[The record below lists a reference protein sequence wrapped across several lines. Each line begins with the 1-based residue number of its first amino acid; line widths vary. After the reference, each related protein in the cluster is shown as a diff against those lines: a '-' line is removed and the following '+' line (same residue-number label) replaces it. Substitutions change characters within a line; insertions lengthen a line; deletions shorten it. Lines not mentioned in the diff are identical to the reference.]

1 MEQPGAAGY
10 GLAGNS
16 RVGLTSA
23 TMGQFIGLATIS
35 LFGPA
40 AVVFQRAMV
49 LSPIEVALL
58 VSIPVV
64 AGSLLRIPF
73 GAWADSTGGRMPMLI
88 VLGISTVSMAAV
100 TLLLFLYYPAR
111 FTHNLYPL
119 LLLLGCL
126 VGVGATAFSIGVPQA
141 SYWYPLNRQG
151 YVLGVYSGLGGLAPG
166 LITLA
171 LPALLAYAGPAY
183 AYLIWLILSMA
194 VLLVYFLIAKD
205 AFFFQLIKKGV
216 DRGRAIV
223 IARDNG
229 QELMPSYGAFGSLKA
244 PLSNLKN
251 WGLVVANLTAFGGY
265 VALTTWLPA
274 YWALDHGVG
283 IVDAGIIASI
293 GFIIL
298 GTIIRVPA
306 GSLSDRYG
314 GEVILFYSSLL
325 MLAGSIIFLINGFTI
340 DVIGEVVLGVGVGIN
355 SAATFKLV
363 PKYSKSNIG
372 GATGWVSGLG
382 VFGGLIIAVL
392 LGAFV
397 NLFGYSGYSLG
408 FIVYVGLSIV
418 SLMIGVIFLQLSRQ
432 RPKASALVHGQGVLV
447 NGT

>member
-1 MEQPGAAGY
+1 M
-10 GLAGNS
+10 N
-16 RVGLTSA
+16 
-23 TMGQFIGLATIS
+23 
-35 LFGPA
+35 
-40 AVVFQRAMV
+40 

-64 AGSLLRIPF
+64 AGSLLRVPF
-73 GAWADSTGGRMPMLI
+73 GAWADSAGGRSPMLI
-88 VLGISTVSMAAV
+88 VLGVSSVSMAAI
-100 TLLLFLYYPAR
+100 TIILFLDYPMR
-111 FTHNLYPL
+111 LTHSLFPL
-119 LLLLGCL
+119 FLLLGCL
-126 VGVGATAFSIGVPQA
+126 VGVGAAAFSIGVPQA

-151 YVLGVYSGLGGLAPG
+151 YVLGIYSGIGGLAPG

-171 LPALLAYAGPAY
+171 LPPLLTFTGPAY
-183 AYLIWLILSMA
+183 AYLIWLILSLA

-205 AFFFQLIKKGV
+205 AFFFQLLKKGV
-216 DRGRAIV
+216 DRERAAA
-223 IARDNG
+223 IAKDNG
-229 QELMPSYGAFGSLKA
+229 QELVPSYNAFRSLMA

-251 WGLVVANLTAFGGY
+251 WGLVVANTTAFGGY
-265 VALTTWLPA
+265 VALTTWLPT

-283 IVDAGIIASI
+283 IIDAGIIASI

-314 GEVILFYSSLL
+314 GEAILFYSSLL
-325 MLAGSIIFLINGFTI
+325 MLAGSIVFLINGLAL
-340 DVIGEVVLGVGVGIN
+340 DVAGEIILGIGVGVN

-382 VFGGLIIAVL
+382 VFGGLIITVL

-397 NLFGYSGYSLG
+397 NLFGYRGYSLG
-408 FIVYVGLSIV
+408 FIIYVGLSIV
-418 SLMIGVIFLQLSRQ
+418 SLIIGVIFMRLS
-432 RPKASALVHGQGVLV
+432 KV
-447 NGT
+447 